1 MKKSFTDYLFILPI
15 VLLFSIFVV
24 YPICYNFYISFYD
37 WNGINIE
44 KAFVGFENYKTV
56 FHDPVILKVLKN
68 FVVFALFT
76 IVIQAFLGLVFANF
90 FIRRLKFSSF
100 YRIILY
106 MPVIATPAI
115 VGNVFSKIFETNRG
129 YLNVFLRFLHQVA

>member
-100 YRIILY
+100 
-106 MPVIATPAI
+106 
-115 VGNVFSKIFETNRG
+115 
-129 YLNVFLRFLHQVA
+129 